1 MLSGSGLGCALISRF
16 ERADLRI
23 RANILS
29 VAAKDAR
36 LDVPPKLIARAAEQ
50 RDEVAAFR

>member
-36 LDVPPKLIARAAEQ
+36 LDVLPKLSPAADGLIE
-50 RDEVAAFR
+50 